1 MRTSSKYRL
10 IGQEAFMAA
19 APFIVNH
26 DKQMYVNFST
36 EFDMQ
41 PYSFMYRRRGI
52 LPKFLIFVYPFTPL
66 VNHASRLTHFLLLE
80 ITGLTQ
86 PRCGSALESLLPV
99 LGHFCGLCKG

>member
-1 MRTSSKYRL
+1 
-10 IGQEAFMAA
+10 MAA

-66 VNHASRLTHFLLLE
+66 VNRTFETFFLMLE
-80 ITGLTQ
+80 IQL
-86 PRCGSALESLLPV
+86 V
-99 LGHFCGLCKG
+99 